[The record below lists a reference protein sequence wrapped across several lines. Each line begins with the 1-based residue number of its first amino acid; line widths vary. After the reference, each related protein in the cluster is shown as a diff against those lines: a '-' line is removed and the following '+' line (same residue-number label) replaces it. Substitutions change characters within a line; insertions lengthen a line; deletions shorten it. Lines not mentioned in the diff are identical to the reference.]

1 MAELKLQIPVI
12 PPTGDH
18 YNRARIV
25 TPRGKK
31 PFITWYH
38 TEQAKAWW
46 DTVAAY
52 VAGRTVPGHSLKLT
66 YVIYLPDRRSMG
78 DTANYEK
85 CIGDALQKCG
95 AIENDRYID
104 EQHQYRRIDP
114 IRAPLTVIWIR
125 SDVDLVFQ
133 EPA

>member
-1 MAELKLQIPVI
+1 MPELKLQIPVI

-25 TPRGKK
+25 TPRRGAS
-31 PFITWYH
+31 FIQWYH
-38 TEQAKAWW
+38 TARAKEWW
-46 DTVAAY
+46 QTVEAY
-52 VAGRTVPGHSLKLT
+52 VAGRRVPGHSLKLT

-114 IRAPLTVIWIR
+114 TRAPLTVIKI
-125 SDVDLVFQ
+125 SSLQ
-133 EPA
+133 EQLFKEPE